1 MGYRSCLIER
11 RGPARSVVGEALPA
25 STLRL
30 LHEIGL
36 TSAVVRSCALRCDE
50 MVQRWGGD
58 GENVRPASAFLVD
71 RGRLDAAL
79 LDAAAGAG
87 VEILCPARLRHQEQT
102 PSGWNLEVQTAA
114 GVARVAARFLIDAR
128 GRRAAGQR
136 RLGASTAALCGRW
149 RGVALPA
156 RPQLRIE
163 AAEDGWI
170 WGAPLADQSF
180 VVQVF
185 LRTRD
190 YAGLDQA
197 AREARY
203 RTVLG
208 QSKLFAGCGQGSL
221 IDPVR
226 IRDASCRMAVEPVT
240 QHMVRI
246 GDSCVAMD
254 PLSSQGVQSAIRSAL
269 QGSVVA
275 NTILSGGDTDA
286 AIEFYRGAARG
297 VAERHRDTS
306 AALYAEQGSR
316 SSPFWRERAWS
327 PRTPPDIGV
336 DRIALP
342 SLLRL
347 SPEAR
352 LVDHPAIEGDTIRRC
367 PALVHPRLSEPTVF
381 VEGIAVA
388 RAIAS
393 IGPGDR
399 VETILARWA
408 PLMPAA
414 TAQALL
420 AWLVRH
426 DVLVPDQGP
435 AMERATSTALPL
447 AAIPASRHFD

>member
-1 MGYRSCLIER
+1 MGFRTCLIER
-11 RGPARSVVGEALPA
+11 RGAARAVAGEALPV

-36 TSAVVRSCALRCDE
+36 SSAVERSGALRCDE
-50 MVQRWGGD
+50 IVRRWGG
-58 GENVRPASAFLVD
+58 GEENVRPTSAFLID

-79 LDAAAGAG
+79 RDAAAGAG
-87 VEILCPARLRHQEQT
+87 VEMLCPARLRRQEET
-102 PSGWNLEVQTAA
+102 PAGWVLEVETA
-114 GVARVAARFLIDAR
+114 GGLARVEARFLIDAR

-149 RGVALPA
+149 RGAAMPA
-156 RPQLRIE
+156 QLRIE
-163 AAEDGWI
+163 AARDGWI
-170 WGAPLADQSF
+170 WGAPLADGSF

-185 LRTRD
+185 LQTREC
-190 YAGLDQA
+190 AGLSQE

-203 RTVLG
+203 RTVLRD
-208 QSKLFAGCGQGSL
+208 SKLFAECGHGNL

-226 IRDASCRMAVEPVT
+226 IRDASCRLATEPVT
-240 QHMVRI
+240 QNMVRI

-254 PLSSQGVQSAIRSAL
+254 PLSSQGVQSAVRSAL

-275 NTILSGGDTDA
+275 NTILSGGDVDA
-286 AIEFYRGAARG
+286 AIEFYRGAARS

-306 AALYAEQGSR
+306 AALYAEQGSA
-316 SSPFWRERAWS
+316 SPFWRERAS
-327 PRTPPDIGV
+327 APRASPDIEIEI

-347 SPEAR
+347 SPDAR
-352 LVDHPAIEGDTIRRC
+352 LVDHPAIEGDMIRRC
-367 PALVHPRLSEPTVF
+367 PALIHPRLSEPTAF

-393 IGPGDR
+393 IGPGHR
-399 VETILARWA
+399 VETILAQWA
-408 PLMPAA
+408 PLMPAV

-426 DVLVPDQGP
+426 DVLVPDQSPVMGSATP
-435 AMERATSTALPL
+435 AALPPSG
-447 AAIPASRHFD
+447 IPAPRFR